1 MYGSE
6 HSARRRGRF
15 IAPVLQSKPN
25 GFNMSKWYETQRH
38 FMQLRGYGMMY
49 CNANGGNMQRHLVG
63 VRGHG
68 HDKSAPTPTGWTWKN
83 ISTNNHVWFIY
94 HTKCIS
100 ANTPQ
105 YPFIA
110 QMYGSEHSARRRG
123 RFIAPVFQSKPNGFN
138 VAKWC
143 ETQRHFM
150 QLRGYDT
157 MNCNIN
163 DGNMQRHFVIIRA
176 HSHHK

>member
-1 MYGSE
+1 
-6 HSARRRGRF
+6 
-15 IAPVLQSKPN
+15 
-25 GFNMSKWYETQRH
+25 
-38 FMQLRGYGMMY
+38 MQLRGYGMMY

-105 YPFIA
+105 YSFIA

-123 RFIAPVFQSKPNGFN
+123 RFIAPVLQSKPNGFD
-138 VAKWC
+138 VPK
-143 ETQRHFM
+143 
-150 QLRGYDT
+150 
-157 MNCNIN
+157 
-163 DGNMQRHFVIIRA
+163 
-176 HSHHK
+176 

>member
-1 MYGSE
+1 
-6 HSARRRGRF
+6 
-15 IAPVLQSKPN
+15 
-25 GFNMSKWYETQRH
+25 
-38 FMQLRGYGMMY
+38 MQLRGYGMMY

-105 YPFIA
+105 YSFIA

-123 RFIAPVFQSKPNGFN
+123 RFIAPVLQSKPNGFDMS
-138 VAKWC
+138 K
-143 ETQRHFM
+143 
-150 QLRGYDT
+150 
-157 MNCNIN
+157 
-163 DGNMQRHFVIIRA
+163 
-176 HSHHK
+176 